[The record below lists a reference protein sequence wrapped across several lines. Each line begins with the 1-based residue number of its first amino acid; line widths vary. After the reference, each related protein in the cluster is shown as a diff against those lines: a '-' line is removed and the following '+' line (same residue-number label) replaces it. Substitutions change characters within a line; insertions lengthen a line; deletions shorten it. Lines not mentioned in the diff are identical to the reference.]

1 VLAERPSGAGCAPAV
16 VQGAAGLAWWSRVF
30 NPLRSEGDAFRL
42 LLYVI
47 AFFVVVIAVV
57 LIARAV

>member
-1 VLAERPSGAGCAPAV
+1 V
-16 VQGAAGLAWWSRVF
+16 AWWSRVF

-42 LLYVI
+42 VLYVI
-47 AFFVVVIAVV
+47 AFFAVVIAVV